1 MMKYFYRASQNIFVD
16 PSAESKHGM
25 LQQNI
30 FCPLCQQRGDDCTR
44 CCGVDTWV
52 GSHCQAALLP
62 SFPLVTMAM
71 LALPPAT
78 LASPRATAIIILL
91 KQEQISTET
100 NIFAMAVAVPF
111 QNLDFLNYD
120 AMKTNRLWLSY
131 SLDCLGKTLKLF
143 VELKE

>member
-1 MMKYFYRASQNIFVD
+1 
-16 PSAESKHGM
+16 M
-25 LQQNI
+25 L
-30 FCPLCQQRGDDCTR
+30 FRS
-44 CCGVDTWV
+44 V

-62 SFPLVTMAM
+62 SSPLVTMAM
-71 LALPPAT
+71 LALPPTT

-100 NIFAMAVAVPF
+100 NIFAMAVPF
-111 QNLDFLNYD
+111 KNLDFLNYD